1 MASKKSKSSK
11 KKTSSKPSSSK
22 KKMSSKSSSSRKTTT
37 KITTGTSKISKLAPI
52 KATQSTPTD
61 TQNTGSYY
69 SSALA
74 ELQANPIEYQQERA
88 LTDTSLLG
96 GQQLSGMYGITY
108 DRNEIEN
115 ILNNATN
122 AAYVQEFNE
131 QKVNEDNFYNELA
144 STAAT
149 QYDQARQD
157 RGAAIM
163 SGASAGA
170 RAANELSNMLGVSQ
184 NSADAISQLAQQ
196 RKSIQD
202 AKAAAIAQNAANA
215 IDKANAA
222 GEALGQLDMSQQ
234 ANMVNKYTADSEYNA
249 QIKQNN
255 ANMWSTA
262 VSALMG
268 AKATRDSSAIAG
280 NATKEAAALQ
290 ATGDQNAAYLT
301 ALGNQNSAVITGNAT
316 TQAAKT
322 SAGATRDAAAKS
334 AAAQVRA
341 AQIGASAS
349 SRYSGGSRGSGS
361 FSSSGAGS
369 GKKKNISSKK
379 KNSNGTYKKVTY
391 ENAVGDNHTVVRR
404 KVTTTYDKAG
414 NPLKADYSDY
424 WTLSD
429 AEAKKVAPD
438 LAEFV
443 AKIKNKNKNKNP
455 APSPSIRGGRYN
467 NALPSPS
474 IRRG

>member
-1 MASKKSKSSK
+1 MAKSKAKSK
-11 KKTSSKPSSSK
+11 KKTGSKTSSSY
-22 KKMSSKSSSSRKTTT
+22 KTTT
-37 KITTGTSKISKLAPI
+37 KITKGTKKIKKLAPI
-52 KATQSTPTD
+52 KPTKSKPSD
-61 TQNTGSYY
+61 TQNTGTYY

-74 ELQANPIEYQQERA
+74 ELQKNPIEQQQERA

-96 GQQLSGMYGITY
+96 GQTLAGMYGVTY
-108 DRNEIEN
+108 DRDEIEN
-115 ILNNATN
+115 ILNDATN

-170 RAANELSNMLGVSQ
+170 RAANELSSMLGVSQ
-184 NSADAISQLAQQ
+184 NSSDAISQLAQQ

-215 IDKANAA
+215 LDKANAA
-222 GEALGQLDMSQQ
+222 GEALGQLDVSQQ
-234 ANMVNKYTADSEYNA
+234 ANKVNQYTADSEYNA
-249 QIKQNN
+249 QIQQDN

-268 AKATRDSSAIAG
+268 AKATRDSAALAG

-301 ALGNQNSAVITGNAT
+301 AIGNQNSATITGNAT

-322 SAGATRDAAAKS
+322 NAGATKAAANRS

-341 AQIGASAS
+341 ARIGAKS
-349 SRYSGGSRGSGS
+349 SKSYSGGS
-361 FSSSGAGS
+361 GAGS
-369 GKKKNISSKK
+369 TKGAGTKTTKKKNKGSEK
-379 KNSNGTYKKVTY
+379 KNSKGNYKNVTY
-391 ENAVGDNHTVVRR
+391 ENAIGENHTIVRR
-404 KVTTTYDKAG
+404 KVTTTYDKDG
-414 NPLKADYSDY
+414 NPLTADYSDY
-424 WTLSD
+424 WTLTP
-429 AEAKKVAPD
+429 AEATILAPD
-438 LAEFV
+438 LAKFV
-443 AKIKNKNKNKNP
+443 ANIKNKNKK
-455 APSPSIRGGRYN
+455 
-467 NALPSPS
+467 
-474 IRRG
+474 

>member
-1 MASKKSKSSK
+1 MAKSKAKSK
-11 KKTSSKPSSSK
+11 KKTSSK
-22 KKMSSKSSSSRKTTT
+22 SSSSSKTTT
-37 KITTGTSKISKLAPI
+37 KITKGTKKIKKLAPI
-52 KATQSTPTD
+52 KPTKSKPSD

-74 ELQANPIEYQQERA
+74 ELQKNPIEQQQERA

-96 GQQLSGMYGITY
+96 GQTLAGMYGVTY
-108 DRNEIEN
+108 DRDEIEN
-115 ILNNATN
+115 ILNDATN

-170 RAANELSNMLGVSQ
+170 RAANELSSMLGVSQ

-215 IDKANAA
+215 LDKANAA
-222 GEALGQLDMSQQ
+222 GEALGQLDVSQQ
-234 ANMVNKYTADSEYNA
+234 ANKVNQYTADSEYNA
-249 QIKQNN
+249 QIQQDN

-268 AKATRDSSAIAG
+268 AKATRDSAALAG

-290 ATGDQNAAYLT
+290 ATGTQNAAYLT
-301 ALGNQNSAVITGNAT
+301 ALGNQNSATITGNAT

-322 SAGATRDAAAKS
+322 NAGATKAAANRS

-341 AQIGASAS
+341 ARIGAKAS
-349 SRYSGGSRGSGS
+349 KSYSGGS
-361 FSSSGAGS
+361 GAG
-369 GKKKNISSKK
+369 GAKGTGTKTTKKKNKGSEK
-379 KNSNGTYKKVTY
+379 KNSKGTYKNVTY
-391 ENAVGDNHTVVRR
+391 ENAIGENHTVVRR
-404 KVTTTYDKAG
+404 KVTTTYDKDG
-414 NPLKADYSDY
+414 NPLTADYSNY
-424 WTLSD
+424 WTLTP
-429 AEAKKVAPD
+429 AKAKILAPD
-438 LAEFV
+438 LAKFV
-443 AKIKNKNKNKNP
+443 ANIKNKK
-455 APSPSIRGGRYN
+455 
-467 NALPSPS
+467 
-474 IRRG
+474 

>member
-1 MASKKSKSSK
+1 MAKSKAKSK
-11 KKTSSKPSSSK
+11 KKTGSKTSSSY
-22 KKMSSKSSSSRKTTT
+22 KTTT
-37 KITTGTSKISKLAPI
+37 KITKGTKKIKKLAPI
-52 KATQSTPTD
+52 KPTKSKPSD
-61 TQNTGSYY
+61 TQNTGTYY

-74 ELQANPIEYQQERA
+74 ELQKNPIEQQQERA

-96 GQQLSGMYGITY
+96 GQTLAGMYGVTY
-108 DRNEIEN
+108 DRDEIEN
-115 ILNNATN
+115 ILNDATN

-170 RAANELSNMLGVSQ
+170 RAANELSSMLGVSQ

-215 IDKANAA
+215 LDKANAA
-222 GEALGQLDMSQQ
+222 GEALGQLDVSQQ
-234 ANMVNKYTADSEYNA
+234 ANKVNQYTADSEYNA
-249 QIKQNN
+249 QIQQDN

-268 AKATRDSSAIAG
+268 AKATRDSAALAG

-301 ALGNQNSAVITGNAT
+301 ALGNQNSATITGNAT
-316 TQAAKT
+316 TQAART
-322 SAGATRDAAAKS
+322 NANATKAAANRS

-341 AQIGASAS
+341 ARIGASAS
-349 SRYSGGSRGSGS
+349 KKYAGGSGVGGTK
-361 FSSSGAGS
+361 GAGTKTT
-369 GKKKNISSKK
+369 KKKNKGSKNKAPSSKDYIK
-379 KNSNGTYKKVTY
+379 KKRFETAIGENGTKVGR
-391 ENAVGDNHTVVRR
+391 V
-404 KVTTTYDKAG
+404 VTTTYNKKTG
-414 NPLKADYSDY
+414 KPLKSNYTDWFGVPTNNSKPTSITNPWELYS
-424 WTLSD
+424 
-429 AEAKKVAPD
+429 K
-438 LAEFV
+438 
-443 AKIKNKNKNKNP
+443 
-455 APSPSIRGGRYN
+455 
-467 NALPSPS
+467 
-474 IRRG
+474 

>member
-1 MASKKSKSSK
+1 MAKSKAKSK
-11 KKTSSKPSSSK
+11 KKTSSKT
-22 KKMSSKSSSSRKTTT
+22 SSSSKTTT
-37 KITTGTSKISKLAPI
+37 KITKGTTKIKKLSPI
-52 KATQSTPTD
+52 KATKSKPSD
-61 TQNTGSYY
+61 TQNTGTYY

-74 ELQANPIEYQQERA
+74 ELQKNPIEQQQERA

-96 GQQLSGMYGITY
+96 GQTLAGMYGVTY
-108 DRNEIEN
+108 DRDEIEN
-115 ILNNATN
+115 ILNDATN

-170 RAANELSNMLGVSQ
+170 RAANELSSMLGVSQ

-215 IDKANAA
+215 LDKANAA
-222 GEALGQLDMSQQ
+222 GEALGQLDVSQQ
-234 ANMVNKYTADSEYNA
+234 ANKVNQYTADSEYNA
-249 QIKQNN
+249 QIQQDN

-268 AKATRDSSAIAG
+268 AKATRDSAALAG

-301 ALGNQNSAVITGNAT
+301 AIGNQNSATITGNAT

-322 SAGATRDAAAKS
+322 NAGATKAAANRS

-341 AQIGASAS
+341 ARIGASAS
-349 SRYSGGSRGSGS
+349 KSYSGGS
-361 FSSSGAGS
+361 GAG
-369 GKKKNISSKK
+369 GAKGTGTKTTKKKNKGSEK
-379 KNSNGTYKKVTY
+379 KNSKGTYKNVTY
-391 ENAVGDNHTVVRR
+391 ENAIGENHTVVRR
-404 KVTTTYDKAG
+404 KVTTTYDKDG
-414 NPLKADYSDY
+414 NPLTADYSDY
-424 WTLSD
+424 WTLTP
-429 AEAKKVAPD
+429 AKAKILAPD
-438 LAEFV
+438 LAKFV
-443 AKIKNKNKNKNP
+443 ANIKNKNKK
-455 APSPSIRGGRYN
+455 
-467 NALPSPS
+467 
-474 IRRG
+474 

>member
-1 MASKKSKSSK
+1 MAKSKAKSK
-11 KKTSSKPSSSK
+11 KKTGSKTSSSY
-22 KKMSSKSSSSRKTTT
+22 KTTT
-37 KITTGTSKISKLAPI
+37 KITKGTKKIKKLAPI
-52 KATQSTPTD
+52 KPTKSKPSD
-61 TQNTGSYY
+61 TQNTGTYY

-74 ELQANPIEYQQERA
+74 ELQKNPIEQQQERA

-96 GQQLSGMYGITY
+96 GQTLAGMYGVTY
-108 DRNEIEN
+108 DRDEIEN
-115 ILNNATN
+115 ILNDATN

-170 RAANELSNMLGVSQ
+170 RAANELSSMLGVSQ
-184 NSADAISQLAQQ
+184 NSSDAISQLAQQ

-215 IDKANAA
+215 LDKANAA
-222 GEALGQLDMSQQ
+222 GEALGQLDVSQQ
-234 ANMVNKYTADSEYNA
+234 ANKVNQYTADSEYNA
-249 QIKQNN
+249 QIQQDN

-268 AKATRDSSAIAG
+268 AKATRDSAALAG

-322 SAGATRDAAAKS
+322 NAGATKAAANRS

-341 AQIGASAS
+341 ARIGAKAS
-349 SRYSGGSRGSGS
+349 KSYSGGS
-361 FSSSGAGS
+361 GAG
-369 GKKKNISSKK
+369 GAKGTGTKTTKKKNKGSEK
-379 KNSNGTYKKVTY
+379 KNSKGNYKNVTY
-391 ENAVGDNHTVVRR
+391 ENAIGENHTVVRR
-404 KVTTTYDKAG
+404 KVTTTYDKDG
-414 NPLKADYSDY
+414 NPLTADYSNY
-424 WTLSD
+424 WTLTP
-429 AEAKKVAPD
+429 AKAKILAPD
-438 LAEFV
+438 LAKFV
-443 AKIKNKNKNKNP
+443 ANIKNKNKK
-455 APSPSIRGGRYN
+455 
-467 NALPSPS
+467 
-474 IRRG
+474 

>member
-1 MASKKSKSSK
+1 MAKSKAKSK
-11 KKTSSKPSSSK
+11 KKTGSKTSSSY
-22 KKMSSKSSSSRKTTT
+22 KTTT
-37 KITTGTSKISKLAPI
+37 KITKATKKIKKLAPI
-52 KATQSTPTD
+52 KPSKSKPSD
-61 TQNTGSYY
+61 TQNTGTYY

-74 ELQANPIEYQQERA
+74 ELQKNPIDYQQERA

-96 GQQLSGMYGITY
+96 GQKLAGMYGVTY
-108 DRNEIEN
+108 DRDEIEN
-115 ILNNATN
+115 ILNDATN

-170 RAANELSNMLGVSQ
+170 RAANELSSMLGVSQ

-215 IDKANAA
+215 LDKANAA
-222 GEALGQLDMSQQ
+222 GEALGQLDVSQQ
-234 ANMVNKYTADSEYNA
+234 ANKVNQYTADSEYNA
-249 QIKQNN
+249 QIQQDN

-268 AKATRDSSAIAG
+268 AKATRDSAALAG

-301 ALGNQNSAVITGNAT
+301 AIGNQNSATITGNAT

-322 SAGATRDAAAKS
+322 NAGATKAAANRS

-341 AQIGASAS
+341 ARIGAKAS
-349 SRYSGGSRGSGS
+349 KSYSGGS
-361 FSSSGAGS
+361 GAG
-369 GKKKNISSKK
+369 GAKGTGTKTTKKKNKGSEK
-379 KNSNGTYKKVTY
+379 KNSKGTYKNVTY
-391 ENAVGDNHTVVRR
+391 ENAIGENHTVVRR
-404 KVTTTYDKAG
+404 KVTTTYDKDG
-414 NPLKADYSDY
+414 NPLTADYSNY
-424 WTLSD
+424 WTLTP
-429 AEAKKVAPD
+429 AKAKVLAPD
-438 LAEFV
+438 LAKFV
-443 AKIKNKNKNKNP
+443 ANIKNKNKK
-455 APSPSIRGGRYN
+455 
-467 NALPSPS
+467 
-474 IRRG
+474 

>member
-1 MASKKSKSSK
+1 MAKSKAKSK
-11 KKTSSKPSSSK
+11 KKTSSK
-22 KKMSSKSSSSRKTTT
+22 SSSSSKTTT
-37 KITTGTSKISKLAPI
+37 KITKGTTKIKKLSPI
-52 KATQSTPTD
+52 KPTKSKPSD
-61 TQNTGSYY
+61 TQNTGTYY

-74 ELQANPIEYQQERA
+74 ELQKNPIEQQQERA

-96 GQQLSGMYGITY
+96 GQTLAGMYGVTY
-108 DRNEIEN
+108 DRDEIEN
-115 ILNNATN
+115 ILNDATN

-170 RAANELSNMLGVSQ
+170 RAANELSSMLGVSQ
-184 NSADAISQLAQQ
+184 NSSDAISQLAQQ

-215 IDKANAA
+215 LDKANAA
-222 GEALGQLDMSQQ
+222 GEALGQLDVSQQ
-234 ANMVNKYTADSEYNA
+234 ANKVNQYTADSEYNA
-249 QIKQNN
+249 QIQQDN

-268 AKATRDSSAIAG
+268 AKATRDSAALAG

-301 ALGNQNSAVITGNAT
+301 ALGNQNSATITGNAT
-316 TQAAKT
+316 TQAART
-322 SAGATRDAAAKS
+322 NAGATKAAANRS

-341 AQIGASAS
+341 ARIGAKAS
-349 SRYSGGSRGSGS
+349 KSYSGGS
-361 FSSSGAGS
+361 GAG
-369 GKKKNISSKK
+369 GAKGTGTKTTKKKNKGSEK
-379 KNSNGTYKKVTY
+379 KNSKGNYKNVTY
-391 ENAVGDNHTVVRR
+391 ENAIGENHTVVRR
-404 KVTTTYDKAG
+404 KVTTTYDKDG
-414 NPLKADYSDY
+414 NPLTTDYSNY
-424 WTLSD
+424 WTLTP
-429 AEAKKVAPD
+429 AEAMIMAPD
-438 LAEFV
+438 LAKFV
-443 AKIKNKNKNKNP
+443 ANIKNKNKK
-455 APSPSIRGGRYN
+455 
-467 NALPSPS
+467 
-474 IRRG
+474 

>member
-1 MASKKSKSSK
+1 MAKSKAKSK
-11 KKTSSKPSSSK
+11 KKTG
-22 KKMSSKSSSSRKTTT
+22 SKSSSSYKTTT
-37 KITTGTSKISKLAPI
+37 KITKGTKKIKKLAPI
-52 KATQSTPTD
+52 KPTKSKPSD
-61 TQNTGSYY
+61 TQNTGTYY

-74 ELQANPIEYQQERA
+74 ELQKNPIEQQQERA

-96 GQQLSGMYGITY
+96 GQTLAGMYGVTY
-108 DRNEIEN
+108 DRDEIEN
-115 ILNNATN
+115 ILNDATN

-170 RAANELSNMLGVSQ
+170 RAANELSSMLGVSQ
-184 NSADAISQLAQQ
+184 NSSNAISQLAQQ

-215 IDKANAA
+215 LDKANAA
-222 GEALGQLDMSQQ
+222 GEALGQLDVSQQ
-234 ANMVNKYTADSEYNA
+234 ANKVNQYTADSEYNA
-249 QIKQNN
+249 QIQQDN

-268 AKATRDSSAIAG
+268 AKATRDSAALAG

-301 ALGNQNSAVITGNAT
+301 ALGNQNSATITGNAT
-316 TQAAKT
+316 TQAART
-322 SAGATRDAAAKS
+322 NAGATKAAANRS

-341 AQIGASAS
+341 AQIGAKAS
-349 SRYSGGSRGSGS
+349 KSYSGGS
-361 FSSSGAGS
+361 GAG
-369 GKKKNISSKK
+369 GAKGTGTKTTKKKNKGSEK
-379 KNSNGTYKKVTY
+379 KNSKGTYKNVTY
-391 ENAVGDNHTVVRR
+391 ENAIGENHTVVRR
-404 KVTTTYDKAG
+404 KVTTTYDKDG
-414 NPLKADYSDY
+414 NPLTADYSDY
-424 WTLSD
+424 WTLTP
-429 AEAKKVAPD
+429 AKAKILAPD
-438 LAEFV
+438 LAKFV
-443 AKIKNKNKNKNP
+443 ANIKNKNKK
-455 APSPSIRGGRYN
+455 
-467 NALPSPS
+467 
-474 IRRG
+474 

>member
-1 MASKKSKSSK
+1 MAKSKAKSK
-11 KKTSSKPSSSK
+11 KKTGSKTSSSY
-22 KKMSSKSSSSRKTTT
+22 KTTT
-37 KITTGTSKISKLAPI
+37 KITKGTKKIKKLAPI
-52 KATQSTPTD
+52 KPTKSKPSD
-61 TQNTGSYY
+61 TQNTGTYY

-74 ELQANPIEYQQERA
+74 ELQKNPIEQQQERA

-96 GQQLSGMYGITY
+96 GQTLAGMYGVTY
-108 DRNEIEN
+108 DRDEIEN
-115 ILNNATN
+115 ILNDATN

-170 RAANELSNMLGVSQ
+170 RAANELSSMLGVSQ
-184 NSADAISQLAQQ
+184 NSSDAISQLAQQ

-215 IDKANAA
+215 LDKANAA
-222 GEALGQLDMSQQ
+222 GEALGQLDVSQQ
-234 ANMVNKYTADSEYNA
+234 ANKVNQYTADSEYNA
-249 QIKQNN
+249 QIQQDN

-268 AKATRDSSAIAG
+268 AKATRDSAALAG

-301 ALGNQNSAVITGNAT
+301 AIGNQNSATITGNAT

-322 SAGATRDAAAKS
+322 NAGATKAAANRS

-341 AQIGASAS
+341 ARIGAKAS
-349 SRYSGGSRGSGS
+349 KSYSGGS
-361 FSSSGAGS
+361 GAG
-369 GKKKNISSKK
+369 GAKGTGTKTTKKKNKGSEK
-379 KNSNGTYKKVTY
+379 KNSKGTYKNVTY
-391 ENAVGDNHTVVRR
+391 ENAIGENHTVVRR
-404 KVTTTYDKAG
+404 KVTTTYDKDG
-414 NPLKADYSDY
+414 NPLTADYSNY
-424 WTLSD
+424 WTLTP
-429 AEAKKVAPD
+429 AKAKILAPD
-438 LAEFV
+438 LAKFV
-443 AKIKNKNKNKNP
+443 ANIKNKK
-455 APSPSIRGGRYN
+455 
-467 NALPSPS
+467 
-474 IRRG
+474 

>member
-1 MASKKSKSSK
+1 MAKSKAKSK
-11 KKTSSKPSSSK
+11 KKTSSK
-22 KKMSSKSSSSRKTTT
+22 SSSSSKTTT
-37 KITTGTSKISKLAPI
+37 KITKGTTKIKKLSPI
-52 KATQSTPTD
+52 KATKSKPSD
-61 TQNTGSYY
+61 TQNTGTYY

-74 ELQANPIEYQQERA
+74 ELQKNPIEQQQERA

-96 GQQLSGMYGITY
+96 GQTLAGMYGVTY
-108 DRNEIEN
+108 DRDEIEN
-115 ILNNATN
+115 ILNDATN

-170 RAANELSNMLGVSQ
+170 RAANELSSMLGVSQ

-215 IDKANAA
+215 LDKANAA
-222 GEALGQLDMSQQ
+222 GEALGQLDVSQQ
-234 ANMVNKYTADSEYNA
+234 ANKVNQYTADSEYNA
-249 QIKQNN
+249 QIQQDN

-268 AKATRDSSAIAG
+268 AKATRDSAALAG

-301 ALGNQNSAVITGNAT
+301 AIGNQNSATITGNAT

-322 SAGATRDAAAKS
+322 NAGATKAAANRS

-341 AQIGASAS
+341 ARIGASAS
-349 SRYSGGSRGSGS
+349 KSYSGGS
-361 FSSSGAGS
+361 GAG
-369 GKKKNISSKK
+369 GAKGTGTKTTKKKNKGSEK
-379 KNSNGTYKKVTY
+379 KNSKGTYKNVTY
-391 ENAVGDNHTVVRR
+391 ENAIGENHTVVRR
-404 KVTTTYDKAG
+404 KVTTTYDKDG
-414 NPLKADYSDY
+414 NPLTADYSDY
-424 WTLSD
+424 WTLTP
-429 AEAKKVAPD
+429 AKAKILAPD
-438 LAEFV
+438 LAKFV
-443 AKIKNKNKNKNP
+443 ANIKNKNKK
-455 APSPSIRGGRYN
+455 
-467 NALPSPS
+467 
-474 IRRG
+474 

>member
-1 MASKKSKSSK
+1 MAKSKAKSK
-11 KKTSSKPSSSK
+11 KKTSSK
-22 KKMSSKSSSSRKTTT
+22 SSSSSKTTT
-37 KITTGTSKISKLAPI
+37 KITKGTKKIKKLAPI
-52 KATQSTPTD
+52 KPTKSKPSD
-61 TQNTGSYY
+61 TQNTGTYY

-74 ELQANPIEYQQERA
+74 ELQKNPIDYQQERA

-96 GQQLSGMYGITY
+96 GQKLAGMYGVTY
-108 DRNEIEN
+108 DRDEIEN
-115 ILNNATN
+115 ILNDATN

-170 RAANELSNMLGVSQ
+170 RAANELSSMLGVSQ

-202 AKAAAIAQNAANA
+202 AKATAIAQNAANA
-215 IDKANAA
+215 LDKANAA
-222 GEALGQLDMSQQ
+222 GEALGQLDVSQQ
-234 ANMVNKYTADSEYNA
+234 ANKVNQYTADSEYNA
-249 QIKQNN
+249 QIQQDN

-268 AKATRDSSAIAG
+268 AKATRDSAAIAG

-301 ALGNQNSAVITGNAT
+301 AIGNQNSATITGNAT

-322 SAGATRDAAAKS
+322 NAGATKAAANRS

-341 AQIGASAS
+341 ARIGAKS
-349 SRYSGGSRGSGS
+349 SKSYSGGSGVG
-361 FSSSGAGS
+361 GAKGT
-369 GKKKNISSKK
+369 GTKTTKKKNKGSEK
-379 KNSNGTYKKVTY
+379 KNSKGTYKNVTY
-391 ENAVGDNHTVVRR
+391 ENAIGENHTVVRR
-404 KVTTTYDKAG
+404 KVTTTYDKDG
-414 NPLKADYSDY
+414 NPLTADYSDY
-424 WTLSD
+424 WTLTP
-429 AEAKKVAPD
+429 AKAKVLAPD
-438 LAEFV
+438 LAKFV
-443 AKIKNKNKNKNP
+443 ANIKNKNKK
-455 APSPSIRGGRYN
+455 
-467 NALPSPS
+467 
-474 IRRG
+474 

>member
-1 MASKKSKSSK
+1 MAKSK
-11 KKTSSKPSSSK
+11 KKTSSK
-22 KKMSSKSSSSRKTTT
+22 SSSSSKTTT
-37 KITTGTSKISKLAPI
+37 KITKGTKKIKKLAPI
-52 KATQSTPTD
+52 KPTKSKPSD
-61 TQNTGSYY
+61 TQNTGTYY

-74 ELQANPIEYQQERA
+74 ELQKNPIEQQQERA

-96 GQQLSGMYGITY
+96 GQTLAGMYGVTY
-108 DRNEIEN
+108 DRDEIEN
-115 ILNNATN
+115 ILNDATN

-170 RAANELSNMLGVSQ
+170 RAANELSSMLGVSQ
-184 NSADAISQLAQQ
+184 NSSDAVSQLAQQ

-215 IDKANAA
+215 LDKANAA
-222 GEALGQLDMSQQ
+222 GEALGQLDVSQQ
-234 ANMVNKYTADSEYNA
+234 ANKVNQYTADSEYNA
-249 QIKQNN
+249 QIQQDN

-268 AKATRDSSAIAG
+268 AKATRDSAALAG

-301 ALGNQNSAVITGNAT
+301 ALGNQNSATITGNAT
-316 TQAAKT
+316 TQAART
-322 SAGATRDAAAKS
+322 NAGATKAAANRS

-341 AQIGASAS
+341 ARIGAKAS
-349 SRYSGGSRGSGS
+349 KSYSGGS
-361 FSSSGAGS
+361 GAG
-369 GKKKNISSKK
+369 GAKGTGTKTTKKKNKGSEK
-379 KNSNGTYKKVTY
+379 KNSKGNYKNVTY
-391 ENAVGDNHTVVRR
+391 ENAIGENHTIVRR
-404 KVTTTYDKAG
+404 KVTTTYDKDG
-414 NPLKADYSDY
+414 NPLTADYSDY
-424 WTLSD
+424 WTLTP
-429 AEAKKVAPD
+429 AKAKILAPD
-438 LAEFV
+438 LAKFV
-443 AKIKNKNKNKNP
+443 ANIKNKNKK
-455 APSPSIRGGRYN
+455 
-467 NALPSPS
+467 
-474 IRRG
+474 

>member
-1 MASKKSKSSK
+1 MAKSKAKSK
-11 KKTSSKPSSSK
+11 KKTSSKT
-22 KKMSSKSSSSRKTTT
+22 SSSRKTTT
-37 KITTGTSKISKLAPI
+37 KITKGTTKIKKLSPI
-52 KATQSTPTD
+52 KPTKSKPSD
-61 TQNTGSYY
+61 TQNTGTYY

-74 ELQANPIEYQQERA
+74 ELQKNPIDYQQERA

-96 GQQLSGMYGITY
+96 GQKLAGMYGVTY
-108 DRNEIEN
+108 DRDEIEN
-115 ILNNATN
+115 ILNDATN

-170 RAANELSNMLGVSQ
+170 RAANELSSMLGVSQ

-202 AKAAAIAQNAANA
+202 AKATAIAQNAANA
-215 IDKANAA
+215 LDKANAA
-222 GEALGQLDMSQQ
+222 GEALGQLDVSQQ
-234 ANMVNKYTADSEYNA
+234 ANKVNQYTADSEYNA
-249 QIKQNN
+249 QIQQDN

-268 AKATRDSSAIAG
+268 AKATRDSAALAG

-301 ALGNQNSAVITGNAT
+301 AIGNQNSATITGNAT
-316 TQAAKT
+316 TQAART
-322 SAGATRDAAAKS
+322 NANATKAAANRS

-341 AQIGASAS
+341 ARIGAKAS
-349 SRYSGGSRGSGS
+349 KSYSGGS
-361 FSSSGAGS
+361 GAG
-369 GKKKNISSKK
+369 GAKGTGTKTTKKKNKGSEK
-379 KNSNGTYKKVTY
+379 KNSKGTHKNVTY
-391 ENAVGDNHTVVRR
+391 ENAIGENHTVVRR
-404 KVTTTYDKAG
+404 KVTTTYDKDG
-414 NPLKADYSDY
+414 NPLTADYSNY
-424 WTLSD
+424 WTLTP
-429 AEAKKVAPD
+429 AEATKLAPD
-438 LAEFV
+438 LAKFV
-443 AKIKNKNKNKNP
+443 ANIKNKNKK
-455 APSPSIRGGRYN
+455 
-467 NALPSPS
+467 
-474 IRRG
+474 

>member
-1 MASKKSKSSK
+1 MAKSKAKSKKQ
-11 KKTSSKPSSSK
+11 T
-22 KKMSSKSSSSRKTTT
+22 SSKSSSSSKTTT
-37 KITTGTSKISKLAPI
+37 KITKGTTKIKKLSPI
-52 KATQSTPTD
+52 KPTKSKPSD
-61 TQNTGSYY
+61 TQNTGTYY

-74 ELQANPIEYQQERA
+74 ELQKNPIEQQQERA

-96 GQQLSGMYGITY
+96 GQKLAGMYGVTY
-108 DRNEIEN
+108 DRDEIEN
-115 ILNNATN
+115 ILNDATN

-170 RAANELSNMLGVSQ
+170 RAANELSSMLGVSQ
-184 NSADAISQLAQQ
+184 NSSDAISQLAQQ

-215 IDKANAA
+215 LDKANAA
-222 GEALGQLDMSQQ
+222 GEALGQLDVSQQ
-234 ANMVNKYTADSEYNA
+234 ANRVNQYTADSEYNA
-249 QIKQNN
+249 QIQQDN

-268 AKATRDSSAIAG
+268 AKATRDSAALAG

-301 ALGNQNSAVITGNAT
+301 AIGNQNSATITGNAT
-316 TQAAKT
+316 TQAART
-322 SAGATRDAAAKS
+322 NAGATKAAANRS

-341 AQIGASAS
+341 ARIGAKAS
-349 SRYSGGSRGSGS
+349 KSYSGGS
-361 FSSSGAGS
+361 GAG
-369 GKKKNISSKK
+369 GAKGTGTKTTKKKNKGSEK
-379 KNSNGTYKKVTY
+379 KNSKGTYKNVTY
-391 ENAVGDNHTVVRR
+391 ENAIGENHTVVRR
-404 KVTTTYDKAG
+404 KVTTTYDKDG
-414 NPLKADYSDY
+414 NPLTADYSNY
-424 WTLSD
+424 WTLTP
-429 AEAKKVAPD
+429 AKAKILAPD
-438 LAEFV
+438 LAKFV
-443 AKIKNKNKNKNP
+443 ANIKNKNKK
-455 APSPSIRGGRYN
+455 
-467 NALPSPS
+467 
-474 IRRG
+474 

>member
-1 MASKKSKSSK
+1 MAKSKAKSK
-11 KKTSSKPSSSK
+11 KKTSSKT
-22 KKMSSKSSSSRKTTT
+22 SSSRKTTT
-37 KITTGTSKISKLAPI
+37 KITKGTTKIKKLSPI
-52 KATQSTPTD
+52 KPTKSKPSD
-61 TQNTGSYY
+61 TQNTGTYY

-74 ELQANPIEYQQERA
+74 ELQKNPIDYQQERA

-96 GQQLSGMYGITY
+96 GQKLAGMYGVTY
-108 DRNEIEN
+108 DRDEIEN
-115 ILNNATN
+115 ILNDATN

-170 RAANELSNMLGVSQ
+170 RAANELSSMLGVSQ

-202 AKAAAIAQNAANA
+202 AKATAIAQNAANA
-215 IDKANAA
+215 LDKANAA
-222 GEALGQLDMSQQ
+222 GEALGQLDVSQQ
-234 ANMVNKYTADSEYNA
+234 ANKVNQYTADSEYNA
-249 QIKQNN
+249 QIQQDN

-268 AKATRDSSAIAG
+268 AKATRDSAALTG

-301 ALGNQNSAVITGNAT
+301 AIGNQNSATITGNAT

-322 SAGATRDAAAKS
+322 NAGATKAAANRS

-341 AQIGASAS
+341 ARIGAKAS
-349 SRYSGGSRGSGS
+349 KSYSGGS
-361 FSSSGAGS
+361 GAVGAK
-369 GKKKNISSKK
+369 GTGTKTTKKKNKGSEK
-379 KNSNGTYKKVTY
+379 KNSKGTHKIVTY
-391 ENAVGDNHTVVRR
+391 ENAIGENHTVVRR
-404 KVTTTYDKAG
+404 KVTTTYDKDG
-414 NPLKADYSDY
+414 NPLTADYSDY
-424 WTLSD
+424 WTLTP
-429 AEAKKVAPD
+429 AEATKLAPD
-438 LAEFV
+438 LAKSV
-443 AKIKNKNKNKNP
+443 AKIKNKK
-455 APSPSIRGGRYN
+455 
-467 NALPSPS
+467 
-474 IRRG
+474 

>member
-1 MASKKSKSSK
+1 MAKSKAKSK
-11 KKTSSKPSSSK
+11 KKTSSK
-22 KKMSSKSSSSRKTTT
+22 SSSSYKTTT
-37 KITTGTSKISKLAPI
+37 KITKGTKKIKKLSPI
-52 KATQSTPTD
+52 KPTKSKPSD
-61 TQNTGSYY
+61 TQNTGTYY

-74 ELQANPIEYQQERA
+74 ELQKNPIEQQQERA

-96 GQQLSGMYGITY
+96 GQTLAGMYGVTY
-108 DRNEIEN
+108 DRDEIEN
-115 ILNNATN
+115 ILNDATN

-184 NSADAISQLAQQ
+184 NSSEAISQLAQQ

-215 IDKANAA
+215 LDKANAA
-222 GEALGQLDMSQQ
+222 GEALGQLDVSQQ
-234 ANMVNKYTADSEYNA
+234 ANKVNQYTADSEYNA
-249 QIKQNN
+249 QIQQDN

-268 AKATRDSSAIAG
+268 AKATRDSAAIAG
-280 NATKEAAALQ
+280 DATREAAALQ

-301 ALGNQNSAVITGNAT
+301 ALGNQNSATITGNAT
-316 TQAAKT
+316 K
-322 SAGATRDAAAKS
+322 AAADKS
-334 AAAQVRA
+334 AAAQIKA

-349 SRYSGGSRGSGS
+349 RKYSGGSGGGAGGSKGSGS
-361 FSSSGAGS
+361 G
-369 GKKKNISSKK
+369 SKK
-379 KNSNGTYKKVTY
+379 TNTKSNTKEVRTLEHKTGTGGVKLERIK
-391 ENAVGDNHTVVRR
+391 
-404 KVTTTYDKAG
+404 TTTYNANGKAIKTSRGAWYVVGTPYKSPSSSTKKAG
-414 NPLKADYSDY
+414 
-424 WTLSD
+424 
-429 AEAKKVAPD
+429 
-438 LAEFV
+438 
-443 AKIKNKNKNKNP
+443 
-455 APSPSIRGGRYN
+455 
-467 NALPSPS
+467 LPSYDRFYKDPVS
-474 IRRG
+474 SWS

>member
-1 MASKKSKSSK
+1 MAKSKAKSK
-11 KKTSSKPSSSK
+11 KKTGSKTSSSY
-22 KKMSSKSSSSRKTTT
+22 KTTT
-37 KITTGTSKISKLAPI
+37 KITKGTKKIKKLAPI
-52 KATQSTPTD
+52 KPTKSKPSD
-61 TQNTGSYY
+61 TQNTGTYY

-74 ELQANPIEYQQERA
+74 ELQKNPIEQQQERA

-96 GQQLSGMYGITY
+96 GQTLAGMYGVTY
-108 DRNEIEN
+108 DRDEIEN
-115 ILNNATN
+115 ILNDATN

-170 RAANELSNMLGVSQ
+170 RAANELSSMLGVSQ
-184 NSADAISQLAQQ
+184 NSSEAISQLAQQ

-215 IDKANAA
+215 LDKANAA
-222 GEALGQLDMSQQ
+222 GEALGQLDVSQQ
-234 ANMVNKYTADSEYNA
+234 ANRVNQYTADSEYNA
-249 QIKQNN
+249 QIQQDN

-268 AKATRDSSAIAG
+268 AKATRDSAALAG

-301 ALGNQNSAVITGNAT
+301 ALGNQNSAIVTGNAT

-322 SAGATRDAAAKS
+322 NANATKAAAAKS

-349 SRYSGGSRGSGS
+349 RSYSGGGGKYSANGKGETNNGK
-361 FSSSGAGS
+361 GAGK
-369 GKKKNISSKK
+369 GKASKTKTKERYHWESFVSADSSIYRRLVTETINPKTGK
-379 KNSNGTYKKVTY
+379 VIKTTNGDWAKV
-391 ENAVGDNHTVVRR
+391 
-404 KVTTTYDKAG
+404 G
-414 NPLKADYSDY
+414 N
-424 WTLSD
+424 
-429 AEAKKVAPD
+429 
-438 LAEFV
+438 AEFV
-443 AKIKNKNKNKNP
+443 KSFP
-455 APSPSIRGGRYN
+455 TGSGGGGGD
-467 NALPSPS
+467 SW
-474 IRRG
+474 

>member
-1 MASKKSKSSK
+1 MAKSKAKSK
-11 KKTSSKPSSSK
+11 KKTSSK
-22 KKMSSKSSSSRKTTT
+22 SSSSSKTTT
-37 KITTGTSKISKLAPI
+37 KITKGTKKIKKLAPI
-52 KATQSTPTD
+52 KPTKSKPSD
-61 TQNTGSYY
+61 TQNTGTYY

-74 ELQANPIEYQQERA
+74 ELQKNPIDYQQERA

-96 GQQLSGMYGITY
+96 GQKLAGMYGVTY
-108 DRNEIEN
+108 DRDEIEN
-115 ILNNATN
+115 ILNDATN

-170 RAANELSNMLGVSQ
+170 RAANELSSMLGVSQ

-202 AKAAAIAQNAANA
+202 AKATAIAQNAANA
-215 IDKANAA
+215 LDKANAA
-222 GEALGQLDMSQQ
+222 GEALGQLDVSQQ
-234 ANMVNKYTADSEYNA
+234 ANKVNQYTADSEYNA
-249 QIKQNN
+249 QIQQDN

-268 AKATRDSSAIAG
+268 AKATRDSAALAG

-301 ALGNQNSAVITGNAT
+301 AIGNQNSATITGNAT

-322 SAGATRDAAAKS
+322 NAGATKAAANRS

-341 AQIGASAS
+341 ARIGAKAS
-349 SRYSGGSRGSGS
+349 KSYSGGS
-361 FSSSGAGS
+361 GAG
-369 GKKKNISSKK
+369 GAKGTGTKTTKKKNKGSEK
-379 KNSNGTYKKVTY
+379 KNSKGTYKNVTY
-391 ENAVGDNHTVVRR
+391 ENAIGENHTVVRR
-404 KVTTTYDKAG
+404 KVTTTYDKNG
-414 NPLKADYSDY
+414 NPLTADYSDY
-424 WTLSD
+424 WTLTP
-429 AEAKKVAPD
+429 AKAKILAPD
-438 LAEFV
+438 LAKFV
-443 AKIKNKNKNKNP
+443 ANIKNKNKK
-455 APSPSIRGGRYN
+455 
-467 NALPSPS
+467 
-474 IRRG
+474 

>member
-1 MASKKSKSSK
+1 MAKSKAKSK
-11 KKTSSKPSSSK
+11 KKTSSKT
-22 KKMSSKSSSSRKTTT
+22 SSSSKTTT
-37 KITTGTSKISKLAPI
+37 KITKGTTKIKKLSPI
-52 KATQSTPTD
+52 KPTKSKPSD
-61 TQNTGSYY
+61 TQNTGTYY

-74 ELQANPIEYQQERA
+74 ELQKNPIEQQQERA

-96 GQQLSGMYGITY
+96 GQTLAGMYGVTY
-108 DRNEIEN
+108 DRDEIEN
-115 ILNNATN
+115 ILNDATN

-131 QKVNEDNFYNELA
+131 QKINEDNFYNELA

-170 RAANELSNMLGVSQ
+170 RAANELSSMLGVSQ

-215 IDKANAA
+215 LDKANAA
-222 GEALGQLDMSQQ
+222 GEALGQLDVSQQ
-234 ANMVNKYTADSEYNA
+234 ANKVNQYTADSEYNA
-249 QIKQNN
+249 QIQQDN

-268 AKATRDSSAIAG
+268 AKATRDSAALAG

-301 ALGNQNSAVITGNAT
+301 ALGNQNSATITGNAT

-322 SAGATRDAAAKS
+322 NAGATKAAANRS

-341 AQIGASAS
+341 ARIGAKAS
-349 SRYSGGSRGSGS
+349 KSYSGGS
-361 FSSSGAGS
+361 GAG
-369 GKKKNISSKK
+369 GAKGTGTKTTKKKNKGSEK
-379 KNSNGTYKKVTY
+379 KNSKGNYKNVTY
-391 ENAVGDNHTVVRR
+391 ENAIGENHTVVRR
-404 KVTTTYDKAG
+404 KVTTTYDKDG
-414 NPLKADYSDY
+414 NPLTADYSDY
-424 WTLSD
+424 WTLTP
-429 AEAKKVAPD
+429 AEATILAPD
-438 LAEFV
+438 LAKFV
-443 AKIKNKNKNKNP
+443 ANIKNKNKK
-455 APSPSIRGGRYN
+455 
-467 NALPSPS
+467 
-474 IRRG
+474 

>member
-1 MASKKSKSSK
+1 MAKSKAKSK
-11 KKTSSKPSSSK
+11 KKTSSK
-22 KKMSSKSSSSRKTTT
+22 SSSSSKTTT
-37 KITTGTSKISKLAPI
+37 KITKGTKKIKKLTPI
-52 KATQSTPTD
+52 KATKSKPSD
-61 TQNTGSYY
+61 TQNTGTYY

-74 ELQANPIEYQQERA
+74 ELQKNPIEQQQERA

-96 GQQLSGMYGITY
+96 GQTLAGMYGVTY
-108 DRNEIEN
+108 DRDEIEN
-115 ILNNATN
+115 ILNDATN

-170 RAANELSNMLGVSQ
+170 RAANELSSMLGVSQ
-184 NSADAISQLAQQ
+184 NSSEAISQLAQQ

-215 IDKANAA
+215 LDKANAA
-222 GEALGQLDMSQQ
+222 GEALGQLDVSQQ
-234 ANMVNKYTADSEYNA
+234 ANKVNQYTADSEYNA
-249 QIKQNN
+249 QIQQDN

-268 AKATRDSSAIAG
+268 AKATRDSATIAG

-301 ALGNQNSAVITGNAT
+301 ALGNQNSATITGNAT

-322 SAGATRDAAAKS
+322 NAGATKAAANRS

-341 AQIGASAS
+341 AQIGAKAS
-349 SRYSGGSRGSGS
+349 KSYSGGS
-361 FSSSGAGS
+361 GAG
-369 GKKKNISSKK
+369 GAKGAGTKTTKKKNKGSKDKTPSSKDYIK
-379 KNSNGTYKKVTY
+379 KKKFETAIGENGTKVGR
-391 ENAVGDNHTVVRR
+391 V
-404 KVTTTYDKAG
+404 VTTTYNKKTG
-414 NPLKADYSDY
+414 KPLKSNYTDWFGVPTNNSKPTSITNPWELYS
-424 WTLSD
+424 
-429 AEAKKVAPD
+429 K
-438 LAEFV
+438 
-443 AKIKNKNKNKNP
+443 
-455 APSPSIRGGRYN
+455 
-467 NALPSPS
+467 
-474 IRRG
+474 

>member
-1 MASKKSKSSK
+1 MAKSKAKSK
-11 KKTSSKPSSSK
+11 KKTSSKT
-22 KKMSSKSSSSRKTTT
+22 SSSSKTTT
-37 KITTGTSKISKLAPI
+37 KITKGTKKIKKLAPI
-52 KATQSTPTD
+52 KPTKSKPSD
-61 TQNTGSYY
+61 TQNTGTYY

-74 ELQANPIEYQQERA
+74 ELQKNPIDYQQERA

-96 GQQLSGMYGITY
+96 GQKLAGMYGVTY
-108 DRNEIEN
+108 DRDEIEN
-115 ILNNATN
+115 ILNDATN

-170 RAANELSNMLGVSQ
+170 RAANELSSMLGVSQ

-202 AKAAAIAQNAANA
+202 AKATAIAQNAANA
-215 IDKANAA
+215 LDKANAA
-222 GEALGQLDMSQQ
+222 GEALGQLDVSQQ
-234 ANMVNKYTADSEYNA
+234 ANKVNQYTADSEYNA
-249 QIKQNN
+249 QIQQDN

-268 AKATRDSSAIAG
+268 AKATRDSAALTG

-301 ALGNQNSAVITGNAT
+301 ALGNQNSATITGNAT

-322 SAGATRDAAAKS
+322 NAGATKAAANRS

-341 AQIGASAS
+341 ARIGAKAS
-349 SRYSGGSRGSGS
+349 KSYSGGS
-361 FSSSGAGS
+361 GAG
-369 GKKKNISSKK
+369 GAKGTGTKTTKKKNKGSEK
-379 KNSNGTYKKVTY
+379 KNSKGTYKNVTY
-391 ENAVGDNHTVVRR
+391 ENAIGENHTVVRR
-404 KVTTTYDKAG
+404 KVTTTYDKDG
-414 NPLKADYSDY
+414 NPLTADYSDY
-424 WTLSD
+424 WTLTP
-429 AEAKKVAPD
+429 AKAKILAPD
-438 LAEFV
+438 LAKFV
-443 AKIKNKNKNKNP
+443 ANIKNKNKK
-455 APSPSIRGGRYN
+455 
-467 NALPSPS
+467 
-474 IRRG
+474 

>member
-1 MASKKSKSSK
+1 MAKSKAKSK
-11 KKTSSKPSSSK
+11 KKT
-22 KKMSSKSSSSRKTTT
+22 SSKSSSSRKTTT
-37 KITTGTSKISKLAPI
+37 KIMTGTSKISKLAPI
-52 KATQSTPTD
+52 KATKSTPTD

-96 GQQLSGMYGITY
+96 GQKLAGMYGVTY

-122 AAYVQEFNE
+122 AAYAQEFNE

-202 AKAAAIAQNAANA
+202 AKAAAIAQNAASA

-280 NATKEAAALQ
+280 DATKEAAALQ

-349 SRYSGGSRGSGS
+349 SRYSGGSRGSGGS
-361 FSSSGAGS
+361 GGSSSSGAGY
-369 GKKKNISSKK
+369 GKKKNTSSKK

-429 AEAKKVAPD
+429 AEAMLVAPE
-438 LAEFV
+438 LAGFV
-443 AKIKNKNKNKNP
+443 MRIKNGTKGAIPK
-455 APSPSIRGGRYN
+455 
-467 NALPSPS
+467 
-474 IRRG
+474 